1 MSRPL
6 YQGTPGTLST
16 ESIIFMKLYDLLTL
30 ASTHLNSEREVAM
43 SRGLDAPLEIAQA
56 RHLRTVG
63 SLHLYSCD
71 VPPGSKF
78 LPDIPVTLLP
88 GNDMEPTEGY
98 LLGWQNGSLIL
109 QTFDHVGQTL
119 NRCTLIPDTSGFLET
134 GATRLADMA
143 SKPDS
148 FTLGPAERLVPW
160 LDPEPLSNQTA
171 ARESIPTTVLTTI
184 WGDTRQN
191 RWTKLTTLIVDQ
203 VRKNKRI
210 LLVAPDHH
218 TVDELTGAVA
228 HALKMA
234 ALPYRSL
241 LCRYELP
248 LVKDAGGM
256 LLQEFGFEAQ
266 MSHFFAKANAKKVS
280 LRKKYDR
287 FRELTPILA
296 YKRDK
301 QKDLNEVKLLEWRL
315 LTQLSDWQ
323 GKVKNIDKT
332 LRDYEALPIWTR
344 MSMQVAG
351 KNIETLVEYREIY
364 QGKILGL
371 MKEVEVA
378 QKRIKELIPEATVP
392 KNLRPEY
399 DELKEE
405 IKRLGGTKKIRE
417 MLAAGEGTNR
427 QAFAQNKRIMTCTP
441 GRILTDPLFRK
452 VPFDLLVIDDATRI
466 PASLLLAATGTI
478 RERIILSG
486 DTSDLLPGEPGTTSS
501 PGRWP
506 QAFLETLLSPS
517 SQPTSVG

>member
-1 MSRPL
+1 
-6 YQGTPGTLST
+6 
-16 ESIIFMKLYDLLTL
+16 MKLYDLLTL
-30 ASTHLNSEREVAM
+30 ATAQLIEEREAAM
-43 SRGLDAPLEIAQA
+43 NRGLDAPLDVSQA

-71 VPPGSKF
+71 VLPGSKF
-78 LPDIPVTLLP
+78 LPDIPVTFLP

-98 LLGWQNGSLIL
+98 LLGWHQGGLII

-119 NRCTLIPDTSGFLET
+119 HHGTLIPDTSGFLET
-134 GATRLADMA
+134 GAARLSAMA

-160 LDPEPLSNQTA
+160 LNPEPLSDPTA
-171 ARESIPTTVLTTI
+171 ARDGIPTTVLTTI
-184 WGDTRQN
+184 WGDNRQA

-210 LLVAPDHH
+210 LLIAPDHQ

-248 LVKDAGGM
+248 LVKEAAGIPI
-256 LLQEFGFEAQ
+256 QEFGFEAQ
-266 MSHFFAKANAKKVS
+266 MYQFFAKANANKVT

-323 GKVKNIDKT
+323 GKVKNIDKI
-332 LRDYEALPIWTR
+332 LRDYEALPIWKR
-344 MSMQVAG
+344 MGMQVAG
-351 KNIETLVEYREIY
+351 KNIETMAEYRVIY
-364 QGKILGL
+364 QKKIQGL
-371 MKEVEVA
+371 MQEVEVA
-378 QKRIKELIPEATVP
+378 QTRIKELIPEATVP
-392 KNLRPEY
+392 KDLRPQY

-427 QAFAQNKRIMTCTP
+427 QAFAQNKRIMATTP
-441 GRILTDPLFRK
+441 GRILIDPLFRK
-452 VPFDLLVIDDATRI
+452 VPYDLLIVDDAPRI
-466 PASLLLAATGTI
+466 PAPLLLAATGAI

-486 DTSDLLPGEPGTTSS
+486 DTTDLLPGESGTSS

-506 QAFLETLLSPS
+506 QAFLETLLSSFP
-517 SQPTSVG
+517 QPTSVG

>member
-1 MSRPL
+1 
-6 YQGTPGTLST
+6 
-16 ESIIFMKLYDLLTL
+16 MKLYDLLTL
-30 ASTHLNSEREVAM
+30 ATGRLTDEREGAM
-43 SRGLDAPLEIAQA
+43 SRGLDAPLDVPQA

-71 VPPGSKF
+71 VLPGSKV

-98 LLGWQNGSLIL
+98 ILGWHQGALII

-119 NRCTLIPDTSGFLET
+119 QHCTLIPDTSGFLET
-134 GATRLADMA
+134 GAARLSDMA
-143 SKPDS
+143 TKPES

-160 LDPEPLSNQTA
+160 LNPEPLADPTA
-171 ARESIPTTVLTTI
+171 ARDGIPTTLLMTI
-184 WGDTRQN
+184 WGDNRQI

-210 LLVAPDHH
+210 LLIAPDHQ

-228 HALKMA
+228 RALKMA
-234 ALPYRSL
+234 AMPYRSL

-248 LVKDAGGM
+248 LFKDAAGM
-256 LLQEFGFEAQ
+256 PIQEFGFEAQ
-266 MSHFFAKANAKKVS
+266 MYHFFAKANANKAS

-323 GKVKNIDKT
+323 GKVKNIDKI
-332 LRDYEALPIWTR
+332 LRDYDALPIWKR
-344 MSMQVAG
+344 MGMQVVG
-351 KNIETLVEYREIY
+351 KNIETLAEYRVIY
-364 QGKILGL
+364 QGKIQGL

-378 QKRIKELIPEATVP
+378 QARIKELIPEATIP
-392 KNLRPEY
+392 KDMRPEY

-405 IKRLGGTKKIRE
+405 IKRLGGTKKSRE

-427 QAFAQNKRIMTCTP
+427 QAIAQNKRIMACTP

-452 VPFDLLVIDDATRI
+452 VPYDLLIVEDAPRI
-466 PASLLLAATGTI
+466 PAPLLLAATGAI

-486 DTSDLLPGEPGTTSS
+486 DTTDLIQGEPGAPTA

-506 QAFLETLLSPS
+506 QAFLETLLDSSP
-517 SQPTSVG
+517 QPTSVG

>member
-1 MSRPL
+1 
-6 YQGTPGTLST
+6 
-16 ESIIFMKLYDLLTL
+16 MKLYDLLTL
-30 ASTHLNSEREVAM
+30 ASAQLTAEREVAM
-43 SRGLDAPLEIAQA
+43 SRGLDAPLEIPQA

-71 VPPGSKF
+71 VLPGTTF

-98 LLGWQNGSLIL
+98 LLGWHQGSLIL
-109 QTFDHVGQTL
+109 QTFDHVGKTL
-119 NRCTLIPDTSGFLET
+119 NQCTLIPDTSGFLET
-134 GATRLADMA
+134 GAARLSDMA

-160 LDPEPLSNQTA
+160 LNPEPPSDPTA
-171 ARESIPTTVLTTI
+171 ARDAIPTTVLTTI
-184 WGDTRQN
+184 WGDNRQA
-191 RWTKLTTLIVDQ
+191 RWTKLTTFIVDQ

-210 LLVAPDHH
+210 LLVAPDHQ
-218 TVDELTGAVA
+218 TVDGLTGAVA
-228 HALKMA
+228 RALKMA
-234 ALPYRSL
+234 AMPYRSL

-248 LVKDAGGM
+248 LENDAAGM
-256 LLQEFGFEAQ
+256 PIQEFGFEAQ
-266 MSHFFAKANAKKVS
+266 MYHFFAKANAKKVA

-315 LTQLSDWQ
+315 LTELSDWQ
-323 GKVKNIDKT
+323 GKVKHIDT
-332 LRDYEALPIWTR
+332 ILRDYEALPIWKR
-344 MSMQVAG
+344 MGMQVAG
-351 KNIETLVEYREIY
+351 KNIDTLAEYRVIY
-364 QGKILGL
+364 EGKILGL

-378 QKRIKELIPEATVP
+378 QVRIKELIPEATVP
-392 KNLRPEY
+392 RDLRPEY

-427 QAFAQNKRIMTCTP
+427 QAFAQNKRIMACTP

-452 VPFDLLVIDDATRI
+452 VPYDVLIIDDAPRI

-486 DTSDLLPGEPGTTSS
+486 DTTDLLPGEPGTPSS

-506 QAFLETLLSPS
+506 QAFLETLLGSSP
-517 SQPTSVG
+517 QPTSVG